1 MKISDATQGD
11 IIVIDAAIFH
21 RSGVD
26 GTYHVEENIEYVIMD
41 DPTENTGCVL
51 TVEQENTL
59 NSSISGLIYSLQLD
73 FTNGSTSIESNP
85 TVYNFK
91 TIKKG

>member
-26 GTYHVEENIEYVIMD
+26 GMYHIEENIEYVIMD
-41 DPTENTGCVL
+41 NPTENTACVL
-51 TVEQENTL
+51 IVEQENTL
-59 NSSISGLIYSLQLD
+59 NNSISGLIYSVQLD
-73 FTNGSTSIESNP
+73 FTNGRTSIESNP
-85 TVYNFK
+85 TVYKFK
-91 TIKKG
+91 TTKKG